1 MKLLLNTHIFIWW
14 ISTPERLSPRV
25 LALCEDRANELI
37 LSVAGVWEMQ
47 IKLQRGKL
55 QLALPLRDLVA
66 SQRQA
71 DSMVLLPVAP
81 THVLALQSLPTP
93 HNDPFGR
100 ILVAQAIAEEV
111 TLLSQDAVFA
121 RYPVTVLGEADRRSR
136 PIASPI
142 PS

>member
-1 MKLLLNTHIFIWW
+1 MKLLLDTHSFIWW
-14 ISTPERLSPRV
+14 VSAPERTSSRA

-37 LSVAGVWEMQ
+37 LSVASVWEMQ

-71 DSMVLLPVAP
+71 DSMVLLPVEL

-93 HNDPFGR
+93 HNDPFDR
-100 ILVAQAIAEEV
+100 ILIAQAIAEEV

-121 RYPVTVLGEADRRSR
+121 RYPVTVLG
-136 PIASPI
+136 
-142 PS
+142 